1 MKYIL
6 IVLFLIGCASG
17 TNEETLFQD
26 NFSYRT
32 PENLVDDGGAK
43 EYDGCVPIRI
53 TDTPMS
59 QVDFD
64 SVFGDGGCGLVI
76 MEPGQWIPPWDPSP
90 IERK

>member
-6 IVLFLIGCASG
+6 IALFLIGCASG
-17 TNEETLFQD
+17 TEEDIVD
-26 NFSYRT
+26 NYSYRT
-32 PENLVDDGGAK
+32 PMNLVDDVGPEG
-43 EYDGCVPIRI
+43 YDGCVPIRI

-90 IERK
+90 IERN